1 MSDKDESLR
10 RITGHAE
17 STSPLTADSEAL
29 MKIWLPDFIYR
40 FFPTAVAAIGVLGCL
55 SGTNSA
61 IGLGGVLLL
70 YSGGILLL
78 RK

>member
-1 MSDKDESLR
+1 
-10 RITGHAE
+10 
-17 STSPLTADSEAL
+17 